1 LFLEVDAQTGEIL
14 SVLRNLSTQVPY
26 IRDKRDDLYIRLIA
40 WDEILAEWEKA
51 QMKPHPDNPAL
62 LRRTYQ
68 FLAPRFMMVKEW
80 VLMTKLK
87 QQEGPQTFSHLGA
100 GGPKG
105 QKSGQIMRW

>member
-1 LFLEVDAQTGEIL
+1 
-14 SVLRNLSTQVPY
+14 VLRNLATQVPY

-40 WDEILAEWEKA
+40 WDEILAEWDKA
-51 QMKPHPDNPAL
+51 QMKQHSDNPAL

-87 QQEGPQTFSHLGA
+87 QPAPAETFSHLGA
-100 GGPKG
+100 VGGKT
-105 QKSGQIMRW
+105 QKSGQAMRW